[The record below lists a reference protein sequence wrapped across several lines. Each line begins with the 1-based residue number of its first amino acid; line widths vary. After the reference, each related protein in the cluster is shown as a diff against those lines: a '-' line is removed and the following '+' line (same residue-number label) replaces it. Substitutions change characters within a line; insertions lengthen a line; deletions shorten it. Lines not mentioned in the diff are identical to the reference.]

1 MTESAS
7 QALYGGI
14 EAGGTKFNCII
25 ASGPDH
31 IAAEARFPT
40 TTPQETLAQ
49 VITFFKDTR
58 LPLKAIGIASFGP
71 VDPDP
76 ASPTFGYITSTPK
89 LAWQNTDFAGAIR
102 CALSLPI
109 AFDTDVNAA
118 AFGEYTWGAARGL
131 RTFVYYTIGTGIG
144 GGGMVEGRLMHG
156 LIHPE
161 MGHMRLPHDRARDPF
176 AGVCPFHGDC
186 FEGLASGPAI
196 AQRWGADPKTLPP
209 AHDAWRLEAHY
220 IALAM
225 VNTVCMLSPQRI
237 ILGGGVMEQTF
248 LFPMIQN
255 EVQRLLNGYIN
266 HGAIL
271 ERIEDY
277 IVPPA
282 LGGRAG
288 ALGAVALAQ
297 NLAAA
302 MHAQET

>member
-1 MTESAS
+1 MAESRS
-7 QALYGGI
+7 LPLYGGI

-25 ASGPDH
+25 AGGPDH
-31 IAAEARFPT
+31 IVSEARFPT

-49 VITFFKDTR
+49 VIHFFR
-58 LPLKAIGIASFGP
+58 SAQQPLRAIGIGSFGP

-102 CALSLPI
+102 RALNVPI

-118 AFGEYTWGAARGL
+118 AFGEYMWGAARGL

-144 GGGMVEGRLMHG
+144 GGGMAEGRLMHG

-161 MGHMRLPHDRARDPF
+161 MGHVRLPHDWASDPF

-196 AQRWGADPKTLPP
+196 AQRWGADPATLPP
-209 AHDAWRLEAHY
+209 QHGAWQLEAHY
-220 IALAM
+220 IALAV
-225 VNTVCMLSPQRI
+225 VNTICVLSPQRI
-237 ILGGGVMEQTF
+237 ILGGGVMEQAF
-248 LFPMIQN
+248 LFPMIRS
-255 EVQRLLNGYIN
+255 EVQRLLNGYIV
-266 HGAIL
+266 HRAIL
-271 ERIEDY
+271 EDMDNY
-277 IVPPA
+277 ITPPA

-288 ALGAVALAQ
+288 VLGAVALAQ
-297 NLAAA
+297 RLAVSASS
-302 MHAQET
+302 